1 MKVVGSLIL
10 GLGSFVVSLT
20 KMIHEGL
27 YQLAAK
33 GGFTDV
39 TNPLDDVD
47 DPGDPLLPVQISW
60 WVGGTTIL
68 VTLATIFICGLSGK
82 KGGFKKG
89 GYKKDFKGGSG
100 KGGFKKDFKKGGYK
114 KDYKKSEGASDGGFN
129 TGFNDGGFPDGE
141 TRADGFRPKQGG
153 FKKGGFKK
161 GGAGK
166 GGFKKKGGAGGF
178 SKPGKR
184 KY

>member
-1 MKVVGSLIL
+1 MG
-10 GLGSFVVSLT
+10 
-20 KMIHEGL
+20 
-27 YQLAAK
+27 
-33 GGFTDV
+33 V
-39 TNPLDDVD
+39 TT
-47 DPGDPLLPVQISW
+47 Q
-60 WVGGTTIL
+60 
-68 VTLATIFICGLSGK
+68 TLH
-82 KGGFKKG
+82 
-89 GYKKDFKGGSG
+89 GSG

-166 GGFKKKGGAGGF
+166 GGFKKKEGAGGF